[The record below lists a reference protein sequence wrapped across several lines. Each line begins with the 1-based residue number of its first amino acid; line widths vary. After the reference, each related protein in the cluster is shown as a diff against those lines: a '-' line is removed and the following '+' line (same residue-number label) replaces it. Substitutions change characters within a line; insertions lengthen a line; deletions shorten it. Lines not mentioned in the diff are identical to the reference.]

1 MKAPILFRRDDTL
14 SAADGLYWKDL
25 LYRTV
30 KVGTEIEIAPPKATP
45 RPQFE
50 EAVQRAL
57 EPSASFERLGRYGVF
72 DVVTEHA
79 GIEVR
84 VIGRQPYFSALHKQY
99 TSILRILAG
108 NGGRPRATCGLH
120 YHLLTP
126 GLGEPMPEIISA
138 NLWNLVRRYAPELR
152 FITSAG
158 ASRDGLCRHRTYC
171 SHLEMINHSPG
182 AMTMSEIK
190 QKLKDSRSVP
200 EHQNFLNLEN
210 VEFDATGNVSL
221 FDVEFRFPD
230 ADLCPLS
237 ITAQAFLFLALLL
250 KAADL
255 SQYGVIHIG
264 RIEEWKRKITLLEML
279 NNNDGDL
286 ATSDTRQVTDAVI
299 DELRSGARE
308 LLDLLAPTFDRFEEG
323 EPLDV
328 LLTLAETPI
337 SLLRCAG
344 YDWPDIETYLQGRLA
359 PDEATGLDEIDR
371 RMMKHIDLG
380 EWTACADAASWQW
393 QAARELFL
401 TPQELERR
409 LNRLNQLR
417 GLRWDTRQGAMVFT
431 H

>member
-14 SAADGLYWKDL
+14 SAADCLYWKDL
-25 LYRTV
+25 LYRV
-30 KVGTEIEIAPPKATP
+30 IKVGTEIEVAPPKAAP

-50 EAVQRAL
+50 ADVRAAL
-57 EPSASFERLGRYGVF
+57 EPSGSFERLGRYGVF
-72 DVVTEHA
+72 DVITEHA

-99 TSILRILAG
+99 TAILRILMEQ
-108 NGGRPRATCGLH
+108 GGRPRATCGLH

-126 GLGEPMPEIISA
+126 GLAEPVPHIILA

-152 FITSAG
+152 FITSG
-158 ASRDGLCRHRTYC
+158 GSSREALTRHRMYC
-171 SHLEMINHSPG
+171 SHLEMVQHSPG
-182 AMTMSEIK
+182 VMSMLEIK
-190 QKLKDSRSVP
+190 QALKASRAVP

-210 VEFDATGNVSL
+210 LDFDANGHVL
-221 FDVEFRFPD
+221 PFDVEFRFPD

-237 ITAQAFLFLALLL
+237 VTAKTFLFLALLL
-250 KAADL
+250 KAVDL
-255 SQYGVIHIG
+255 SQYGVIHVGKID
-264 RIEEWKRKITLLEML
+264 EWRRKVALLELL

-286 ATSDTRQVTDAVI
+286 ATSDTRGVTDDVLT
-299 DELRSGARE
+299 ELRNGTHE
-308 LLDLLAPTFDRFEEG
+308 LLDLLAPTFDRFEED

-337 SLLRCAG
+337 SLLRSAG
-344 YDWPDIETYLQGRLA
+344 YDWPAIETYVQERLA

-371 RMMKHIDLG
+371 RLMKHIDLSV
-380 EWTACADAASWQW
+380 WSACADTAAWHW
-393 QAARELFL
+393 QAARELVL

-409 LNRLNQLR
+409 LQRLDQLR
-417 GLRWDTRQGAMVFT
+417 GLRWDARQGTLVFR

>member
-14 SAADGLYWKDL
+14 SAADCLYWKDL
-25 LYRTV
+25 LYRV
-30 KVGTEIEIAPPKATP
+30 IKVGTELEVAPPKATP

-50 EAVQRAL
+50 EAVRRTL
-57 EPSASFERLGRYGVF
+57 EPSGSFERLGRYGVF
-72 DVVTEHA
+72 DVMTEHA

-99 TSILRILAG
+99 TAILRSLAD
-108 NGGRPRATCGLH
+108 NGGRPRSTCGLH
-120 YHLLTP
+120 YHLLAP
-126 GLGEPMPEIISA
+126 GLGEPVPEIILA

-152 FITSAG
+152 FITSG
-158 ASRDGLCRHRTYC
+158 GVSREALTRHRTYC
-171 SHLEMINHSPG
+171 SHVEMVQHSPG
-182 AMTMSEIK
+182 ASRMAEIQ

-210 VEFDATGNVSL
+210 LEFDAAGNVTL

-237 ITAQAFLFLALLL
+237 VTAKAFLFLALLL
-250 KAADL
+250 KAVDL
-255 SQYGVIHIG
+255 SQYGVIHVG
-264 RIEEWKRKITLLEML
+264 KIEEWRRKIALLELL

-286 ATSDTRQVTDAVI
+286 ATSDTRGVTDDVL
-299 DELRSGARE
+299 DELRSGTHE
-308 LLDLLAPTFDRFEEG
+308 LLDLLAPTFDRFEED

-328 LLTLAETPI
+328 LLTLAATPI
-337 SLLRCAG
+337 SLLRAAG
-344 YDWPDIETYLQGRLA
+344 YDWPDIETYLQQRLA

-371 RMMKHIDLG
+371 RLMKHIDLG
-380 EWTACADAASWQW
+380 EWGACADAAAWHW
-393 QAARELFL
+393 QAARELVL

-409 LNRLNQLR
+409 LQRLDQLR
-417 GLRWDTRQGAMVFT
+417 GLRWDVRQGTLVFT